1 MFKDH
6 SKLQSWCTY
15 IPLFPQLLL
24 SVNELLFLHPCL
36 LQRLLICALLMLHL
50 GGEGGGKEEG
60 ERERGRWGGEAGGRK
75 RERGKEGRQEEE
87 GEGGREIGG
96 KARGRVGSGGNSANW
111 YHQI

>member
-6 SKLQSWCTY
+6 HKLQSWYTY

-24 SVNELLFLHPCL
+24 SVDELLFLHPCL

-50 GGEGGGKEEG
+50 GGKGGGKEEG
-60 ERERGRWGGEAGGRK
+60 EREMGRGGR
-75 RERGKEGRQEEE
+75 REEERE

-96 KARGRVGSGGNSANW
+96 KAGGRVGGGGNSANW
-111 YHQI
+111 YHQIQFSS